1 MKKVLRYASLLFAAA
16 MLAVSCGDPAD
27 PQTPVTPEKPENP
40 ENPEKPEQPQEPVT
54 GTLTLS
60 VDKLIIQSN
69 GSDAATFTVKLDDKD
84 ITSEIVF
91 RDSKSGD
98 AVIKTDGMK
107 FTTTEA
113 KEYAIWAEYKT
124 LMSNE
129 VKVTAVASEVPETPE
144 DPQPANTSFVRRVLL
159 TQFTGTEC
167 GWCPVMKAGLKD
179 ALSDESIADKVIKAD
194 AHNFSAQDP
203 AYIGGFYTPADG
215 WPTVIL
221 DWTLSFGHQRTT
233 ANTSKVAKQLI
244 NERYDA
250 EEAYAGIAVNSKYA
264 DGVITLKAVVK
275 AAQTGNYRVG
285 AWLLEDGLKGQQKD
299 NSGLLEDWMHN
310 LDDCVRIADSKAS
323 SSNFCGHSLGQIK
336 AGETAERMF
345 IMNMK
350 KSWVPENCELVV
362 FVSRETDKS
371 YSVTNV
377 VKCPIDG
384 VLQFEYK

>member
-1 MKKVLRYASLLFAAA
+1 M
-16 MLAVSCGDPAD
+16 
-27 PQTPVTPEKPENP
+27 
-40 ENPEKPEQPQEPVT
+40 
-54 GTLTLS
+54 
-60 VDKLIIQSN
+60 
-69 GSDAATFTVKLDDKD
+69 
-84 ITSEIVF
+84 
-91 RDSKSGD
+91 
-98 AVIKTDGMK
+98 
-107 FTTTEA
+107 
-113 KEYAIWAEYKT
+113 
-124 LMSNE
+124 
-129 VKVTAVASEVPETPE
+129 
-144 DPQPANTSFVRRVLL
+144 
-159 TQFTGTEC
+159 
-167 GWCPVMKAGLKD
+167 
-179 ALSDESIADKVIKAD
+179 
-194 AHNFSAQDP
+194 
-203 AYIGGFYTPADG
+203 
-215 WPTVIL
+215 
-221 DWTLSFGHQRTT
+221 
-233 ANTSKVAKQLI
+233 AKQLI

-362 FVSRETDKS
+362 FVSRENEKS